1 MECGSHDGSGATGG
15 RKSIE
20 VFRADSS
27 AHPERYLRKPLS
39 KLPNQAE
46 VDASPGSHPAY
57 IEQQKRGHAGLTG
70 QHRQFERR
78 RCGARRK
85 APMPDRNSFPQIQAE
100 YHRLPPQGSRD
111 RAEILE

>member
-1 MECGSHDGSGATGG
+1 MECGPHDGGGATGSS
-15 RKSIE
+15 KSIE
-20 VFRADSS
+20 VFRADPS

-70 QHRQFERR
+70 QFRQFERR
-78 RCGARRK
+78 RCGAGREPR
-85 APMPDRNSFPQIQAE
+85 MPDWNSLPQIQTE
-100 YHRLPPQGSRD
+100 YHRLPSQGSGD
-111 RAEILE
+111 RA